1 MKVEFKETVTVD
13 NVDLWYIKDL
23 VTKMYKEAE
32 ELWEEKELTIID
44 ERDDEEYYIRL
55 DPMDWEISSYINL
68 FDLHIRRDRSLNQ
81 ILNIIDNDPLFHN

>member
-1 MKVEFKETVTVD
+1 
-13 NVDLWYIKDL
+13 
-23 VTKMYKEAE
+23 MYKEAE

-44 ERDDEEYYIRL
+44 ERDDVEYYIRL

>member
-13 NVDLWYIKDL
+13 NVDLWYIKHL

-55 DPMDWEISSYINL
+55 NPIDWEVSSYINL
-68 FDLHIRRDRSLNQ
+68 FDLHIRWDRSLNQ